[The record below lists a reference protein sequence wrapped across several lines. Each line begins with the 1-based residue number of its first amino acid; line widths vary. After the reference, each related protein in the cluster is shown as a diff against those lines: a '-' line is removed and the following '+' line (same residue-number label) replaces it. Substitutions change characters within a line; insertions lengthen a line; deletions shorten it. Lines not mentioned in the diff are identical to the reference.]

1 MKKTGIESFLQMLV
15 DAEVR
20 YIFGNPGT
28 TELPLCD
35 AMAPGGN
42 YSERIQYILGLHE
55 VAVMGMADGYAM
67 ARGDLGVVNLHISC
81 GLGNAMGMLYNAHRE
96 GTPLLVTVGQQ
107 DRRLR
112 FEEPIL
118 GSDMVRVARPWTKW
132 AAEVERIED
141 LPSAVRRAMQQ
152 ALTPPTGPVFLSIPL
167 DIQLERAE
175 LDLTPSPRLD
185 TRVRPPVEALWQAAD
200 LLSAAENPAILVGSR
215 VTESD
220 AIDELV
226 AVAEHLGAPAI
237 SESGTTHGRLGF
249 PADHPL
255 SVPGLPLW
263 SPQVR
268 ERLKPYDVLLV
279 VGMDVLRQ
287 YVYHEPSRPIPEHL
301 QVIHFD
307 HDAYQLG
314 KNYPIRVGV
323 WGDIKAGLS
332 ELATMLTERATP
344 HHEQLAAQRRQRLAE
359 QQAAMR
365 KKLLDAAAAERD
377 ERPMTPLVLMESLAR
392 VLPEN
397 VAVVE
402 EAVTT
407 TNTMFERLGVL
418 KNPKGYFGTRGWALG
433 WGLGTAI
440 GVQMAWPDRP
450 VLAML
455 GDGAAMY
462 GIQGLWSAAHYNI
475 PVTFVICN
483 NAQYQILKIGAASM
497 GLPQAQAGNF
507 LGLDTLQPEID
518 FVALAESLGV
528 RASRVTEPEELS
540 ALAAES
546 LAGDEPRLID
556 VAITRETPGRLNYG

>member
-1 MKKTGIESFLQMLV
+1 
-15 DAEVR
+15 
-20 YIFGNPGT
+20 
-28 TELPLCD
+28 
-35 AMAPGGN
+35 
-42 YSERIQYILGLHE
+42 
-55 VAVMGMADGYAM
+55 
-67 ARGDLGVVNLHISC
+67 
-81 GLGNAMGMLYNAHRE
+81 
-96 GTPLLVTVGQQ
+96 
-107 DRRLR
+107 
-112 FEEPIL
+112 
-118 GSDMVRVARPWTKW
+118 
-132 AAEVERIED
+132 
-141 LPSAVRRAMQQ
+141 
-152 ALTPPTGPVFLSIPL
+152 
-167 DIQLERAE
+167 
-175 LDLTPSPRLD
+175 
-185 TRVRPPVEALWQAAD
+185 
-200 LLSAAENPAILVGSR
+200 
-215 VTESD
+215 
-220 AIDELV
+220 
-226 AVAEHLGAPAI
+226 
-237 SESGTTHGRLGF
+237 
-249 PADHPL
+249 
-255 SVPGLPLW
+255 
-263 SPQVR
+263 
-268 ERLKPYDVLLV
+268 
-279 VGMDVLRQ
+279 
-287 YVYHEPSRPIPEHL
+287 
-301 QVIHFD
+301 
-307 HDAYQLG
+307 
-314 KNYPIRVGV
+314 
-323 WGDIKAGLS
+323 
-332 ELATMLTERATP
+332 
-344 HHEQLAAQRRQRLAE
+344 
-359 QQAAMR
+359 MR

-392 VLPEN
+392 VLPDD

-528 RASRVTEPEELS
+528 RAHRVTDPEELS